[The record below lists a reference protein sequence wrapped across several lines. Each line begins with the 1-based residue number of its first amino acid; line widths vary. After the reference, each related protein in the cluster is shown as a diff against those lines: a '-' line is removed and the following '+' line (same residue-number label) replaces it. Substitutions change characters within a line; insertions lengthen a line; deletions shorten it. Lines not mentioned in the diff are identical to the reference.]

1 MFFSNGRKSIGLL
14 SAVVTAIVM
23 VSILAIALVSQ
34 DESQRSYYF
43 WIRLAWVELM
53 VLICSIFTNSYLLEV
68 IFGNE
73 VREKG
78 GAMPGFG
85 VAIYFYALFS
95 SSLVIITSF
104 LPENNYLSRFHIIL
118 QILLFAA
125 FSLTY
130 ALINF
135 SIAGALSGSRSS
147 SEVTS
152 PQQLAMKIGMI
163 EKKIKGDL
171 ILNAD
176 VGLVKEVK
184 NLKEIVMYSIP
195 SAGPYLDSVEYQSFV
210 YDVENFCRD
219 AIVMIIKDNDE
230 LIKLKNKVME
240 LVITAGSL
248 KSIR

>member
-1 MFFSNGRKSIGLL
+1 MFFSNGRKSVGFL
-14 SAVVTAIVM
+14 STVVAIIFM
-23 VSILAIALVSQ
+23 VSILAIALVFQ

-53 VLICSIFTNSYLLEV
+53 VLICLIFTNSYLLEV
-68 IFGNE
+68 IFGND

-85 VAIYFYALFS
+85 VAIYFYALLS

-104 LPENNYLSRFHIIL
+104 LPENNYLSRIHIIL

-135 SIAGALSGSRSS
+135 SVAGALSGTRSS
-147 SEVTS
+147 GEVTS
-152 PQQLAMKIGMI
+152 PQQLAMKIGML
-163 EKKIKGDL
+163 EKKVKQNL
-171 ILNAD
+171 ILTAD
-176 VGLVKEVK
+176 VGLVKAVK
-184 NLKEIVMYSIP
+184 DLKEIVMYSIP
-195 SAGPYLDSVEYQSFV
+195 SAGPYLDSLEYQSFV

-219 AIVMIIKDNDE
+219 AVVMIIEDNDD
-230 LIKLKNKVME
+230 LIGLKNKVTE

-248 KSIR
+248 KIIR